1 MLVRLFIMSPLIHIQ
16 QHFDADTNRDDDNHG
31 SDNFLAARQY
41 NCRTQTC
48 AKGLP
53 GKHHQPQR
61 PDHFTAENEEQNR
74 GNVRRQVDKI
84 RVDLRFID
92 TVPPQQDIAE
102 RIKGAGPG
110 TEKTIIKPNTSPADQ
125 REEKQGYL
133 LLPFRS
139 LRLGEEIK

>member
-16 QHFDADTNRDDDNHG
+16 QHFDADTNRDDDNHR
-31 SDNFLAARQY
+31 SDDFLAARQY
-41 NCRTQTC
+41 DCRPQTC
-48 AKGLP
+48 AKGLS

-74 GNVRRQVDKI
+74 GNVRRQVNKI

-92 TVPPQQDIAE
+92 TVSPQQDVTE

-110 TEKTIIKPNTSPADQ
+110 TEKTIIKPNTSPRRSTR
-125 REEKQGYL
+125 RETGI
-133 LLPFRS
+133 PAASFSVR
-139 LRLGEEIK
+139 